1 MAKMR
6 ALQVARAGGPLEL
19 VERDVPEPGQGEARI
34 RIEACG
40 VCHSDSFTVEG
51 QYPGLS

>member
-19 VERDVPEPGQGEARI
+19 VERDVAEPARGGTTL
-34 RIEACG
+34 RHMG
-40 VCHSDSFTVEG
+40 KVPQVVW
-51 QYPGLS
+51 